1 MSDRTI
7 LFFLVCIIV
16 FLLAVICCQQ
26 MAFRRDIKVRLKA
39 VSDKLSDILERD
51 SDEKVMVFTDQKA
64 LMELCGQINR
74 MLLDRQR
81 MRRDYRRKEL
91 SIRKMIAVW
100 LFNFAALAL
109 SKLLIYGCIHMG
121 SKSMQS
127 SFLVDFHMGG
137 LSFYIQ
143 LLLKSAVTVSMSFI
157 ALFVGMTMKSSKA
170 TIITSFLLIFL
181 TQATIGDFSFAGN
194 LLFPVILTAAS
205 FVFAVLSL
213 LHAETKDL

>member
-1 MSDRTI
+1 
-7 LFFLVCIIV
+7 
-16 FLLAVICCQQ
+16 

-81 MRRDYRRKEL
+81 MRWDYRRKEL